1 MRRINIACSFCNGEG
16 RVEEFTCPCCLGEGT
31 LEKEVCDETEVET
44 PKLEPPKHDRVFNST
59 PAYQQRKAKR
69 YRSKR
74 QCNRVALCILGL
86 PDVRF
91 QADEREG
98 VA

>member
-1 MRRINIACSFCNGEG
+1 MKRISTPCPFCNGER

-31 LEKEVCDETEVET
+31 LEKEVCDEPQET
-44 PKLEPPKHDRVFNST
+44 PKLESPKHAKLFNST
-59 PAYQQRKAKR
+59 LEYQQRKAKR

-91 QADEREG
+91 QAAEREG